1 MMTSSSSGI
10 MVISY
15 FPPSIV
21 PEALSA
27 GRLEKY
33 VKFSLL
39 DVHDASAAM
48 RQNAII
54 SLVAFIFFV
63 LPVKNSVRYIII
75 NEHYAL
81 ILPMRANIDKNV
93 EQSRRS
99 GL

>member
-1 MMTSSSSGI
+1 MASGVSEVTVMTSSSSGI

-21 PEALSA
+21 PEVLSA

-63 LPVKNSVRYIII
+63 LPVKNSVRYIFI
-75 NEHYAL
+75 NEH
-81 ILPMRANIDKNV
+81 
-93 EQSRRS
+93 
-99 GL
+99 